1 MSIPTHAILKP
12 REDEDISNLSPEE
25 LKNFCT
31 PRVLNVKRLP
41 ENNVPKLR
49 CTMASAS
56 AIALPTS
63 IDLRPVTAI
72 YNQANCG
79 SCVTHSIIEA
89 FEYLDKNFRGSKL
102 FGYYNAR
109 IAQGTPPEEDSGCT
123 LSGAIQCC
131 IKQGIAPDSDWPYD
145 VSKFSEKPNEKSYT
159 EAVAHQ
165 ILVATQVSNDLLSIK
180 TALNNKL
187 PVCICIQV
195 YQTFQ
200 SINTY
205 KTGVVIVPSTNEIA
219 IGGHAI
225 LLVGYKDITKQFIFQ
240 NSWGGPDSRGLGG
253 WGDKG
258 YGYLPYDYVNKN
270 LTFDPWII
278 KSVELS
284 DKLLTTTTTV
294 VPKTIVTST
303 LSYTSIYNNN
313 SMMISMKPILPCE
326 WVNIVFQVPSQS
338 KQTIRMTYR
347 DLYWSY
353 LITNVSLAQSKLTTF
368 SFEYLPSTKVNSN
381 TFTGT
386 T

>member
-12 REDEDISNLSPEE
+12 SENEDTSNLSQED

-49 CTMASAS
+49 CTLASAS
-56 AIALPTS
+56 AVVLPVS
-63 IDLRPVTAI
+63 IDLRPVTSVI
-72 YNQANCG
+72 YQQANIG
-79 SCVTHSIIEA
+79 ACVSFTIIEA

-102 FGYYNAR
+102 FVYYNAR
-109 IAQGTPPEEDSGCT
+109 IQQGTPADEDTGCT
-123 LSGAIQCC
+123 ISGAIQCC
-131 IKQGIAPDSDWPYD
+131 TKQGITPDSDWPYD
-145 VSKFSEKPNEKSYT
+145 VLKLSEKPNDKCYLDALS
-159 EAVAHQ
+159 HQ
-165 ILVATQVSNDLLSIK
+165 IIVATQVANDILSIK

-195 YQTFQ
+195 YQSFQ
-200 SINTY
+200 SVPTY
-205 KTGVVIVPSTNEIA
+205 KTGIVQIPSEQELVV
-219 IGGHAI
+219 GGHAI
-225 LLVGYKDITKQFIFQ
+225 LLVGYKDDTKQFIFQ
-240 NSWGGPDSRGLGG
+240 NSWSFG

-278 KSVELS
+278 KSVEMS
-284 DKLLTTTTTV
+284 DKPLTTTTTTV
-294 VPKTIVTST
+294 VTKTVVTST
-303 LSYTSIYNNN
+303 LSYTSSCSNN

-353 LITNVSLAQSKLTTF
+353 LITNVNSNQSKLTTF
-368 SFEYLPSTKVNSN
+368 SFQCLPSTVITSS